1 MILEFKCSNFRSI
14 NKEITFSMQAAKD
27 DTLSEQ
33 LINFDTKNFLRTSF
47 IYGPNGSGKTTL
59 LRAINRMANLVGTS
73 YRNQPG
79 DELAF
84 DPHKLNQDNPTH
96 FSMWFEKNGIKYFY
110 EIKYTSE
117 KIIEEN
123 LYYSPNG
130 RLVEIFERDDLTIEF
145 GNTFEKDKGDC
156 ENQLKENKLLLSV
169 AANITKIEPIDDAFR
184 FFREDIVF
192 FDALGP
198 MWRRVNALFIEKDTE
213 FKKLVVKFMT
223 TFCPGLKD
231 INVKIERRNVS
242 EDEQPE
248 LFENRPSRYYE
259 RIIVTVIYEE
269 FSVDLRDESSGIQ
282 KIFDYICPVL
292 KAVSSGNIFLCDE
305 IERSLHPKVVEELV
319 KFFTENKTNNA
330 QGIFTTHDVEL
341 MDPEIVRR
349 DQIWFAKLNADGR
362 ETDLYSLT
370 DLNDVRKGENIRK
383 GYLED
388 RYGALPSFPEED

>member
-59 LRAINRMANLVGTS
+59 LKAINRMANLVGTS

-79 DELAF
+79 DELPF
-84 DPHKLNQDNPTH
+84 DPHKLNLENPTY
-96 FSMWFEKNGIKYFY
+96 FSIWFEKKGIKYFY
-110 EIKYTSE
+110 EVKYNLE
-117 KIIEEN
+117 KVIEEN

-130 RLVEIFERDDLTIEF
+130 RMMQIFERDENSFEF
-145 GNTFEKDKGDC
+145 GNTFEKEQGDC
-156 ENQLKENKLLLSV
+156 DNQLKQNKLLLSV
-169 AANITKIEPIDDAFR
+169 AANITKIEPVDEVFR

-198 MWRRVNALFIEKDTE
+198 VWRRVNAILIDKDPE
-213 FKKLVVKFMT
+213 FKKMVVDFMKP
-223 TFCPGLKD
+223 FCPGIQD
-231 INVKIERRNVS
+231 INVKIEKRNISEEEQEDLLETRRIRLS
-242 EDEQPE
+242 D
-248 LFENRPSRYYE
+248 
-259 RIIVTVIYEE
+259 RIDVTIVYQE

-282 KIFDYICPVL
+282 KIFDYICPVI
-292 KAVSSGNIFLCDE
+292 KAVAAGNVFLCDE
-305 IERSLHPKVVEELV
+305 IERSLHPKVVEELI
-319 KFFTENKTNNA
+319 KYFTDNKLNNA

-341 MDPEIVRR
+341 MDPDIVRR
-349 DQIWFAKLNADGR
+349 DQIWLAKLNLEGR

-388 RYGALPSFPEED
+388 RYGALPSFPE